1 MPRIGVSGAGRGASG
16 IWDGRGV
23 GRGRISRLRLVS
35 VAWLHGRWILRN
47 EGIFTGFDEFGV
59 LGLVRIYHRVPLLF
73 FSCFALVCRIHILF
87 IQPTVGDEMTY
98 RMNTG
103 STFSVVSE
111 CGSLM
116 GGGGGG
122 GGASC
127 LVLMRVLWCRA
138 GMEMEPGLESVMTDG
153 KVDGDVLLRDLR
165 AEACGLP
172 GGEISP
178 SHRAWRPSQR
188 FWINRA
194 TAITNHHLKNHPP
207 KHTPKAQGVSQISK
221 VYLNT
226 TPPTPSNSPK
236 PKASSA

>member
-87 IQPTVGDEMTY
+87 IRPTVGDEMTY

-116 GGGGGG
+116 GGCALCCGCCGV
-122 GGASC
+122 
-127 LVLMRVLWCRA
+127 VLEW
-138 GMEMEPGLESVMTDG
+138 
-153 KVDGDVLLRDLR
+153 K
-165 AEACGLP
+165 
-172 GGEISP
+172 
-178 SHRAWRPSQR
+178 
-188 FWINRA
+188 WILA
-194 TAITNHHLKNHPP
+194 
-207 KHTPKAQGVSQISK
+207 
-221 VYLNT
+221 
-226 TPPTPSNSPK
+226 
-236 PKASSA
+236 

>member
-1 MPRIGVSGAGRGASG
+1 
-16 IWDGRGV
+16 V
-23 GRGRISRLRLVS
+23 GRGGERAGSGTAGGLGGGAFLGLRLFS

-59 LGLVRIYHRVPLLF
+59 LGLVRIYHRVPLLL

-87 IQPTVGDEMTY
+87 IPPTVGDEMTY

-116 GGGGGG
+116 GGV
-122 GGASC
+122 C
-127 LVLMRVLWCRA
+127 FVLRVLWCRA
-138 GMEMEPGLESVMTDG
+138 GMEMEPGLESVMMDG

-194 TAITNHHLKNHPP
+194 TAITNHHLKNHQP